1 MITIIKLKNEV
12 LKSYKSGELNKNETN
27 YFLNKLTWLQV
38 NPIISNA
45 QNLCVNNYYFSCSFA
60 GAFKYVGVDKL
71 NDCVFA
77 PSGKYLGDV
86 LKNENKTLEN
96 YIKSSQVFNE
106 KCLSEE
112 DATQVKLVLQK
123 IENYKKTKL
132 K

>member
-1 MITIIKLKNEV
+1 M
-12 LKSYKSGELNKNETN
+12 
-27 YFLNKLTWLQV
+27 
-38 NPIISNA
+38 
-45 QNLCVNNYYFSCSFA
+45 
-60 GAFKYVGVDKL
+60 GVDKL